1 MNDIFRKL
9 NFMQKMRI
17 EVMDDAVDEI
27 IRIRAHNE
35 KMIAASRDLERMLSN
50 IRLPA
55 AFHWHILSPPV
66 PHGGWINRRAKDC
79 DIDWCHFKSE
89 EAKP

>member
-27 IRIRAHNE
+27 IRVRAHNE
-35 KMIAASRDLERMLSN
+35 KMLAHSVDLERMLSFG
-50 IRLPA
+50 A
-55 AFHWHILSPPV
+55 ANNEDLLQV
-66 PHGGWINRRAKDC
+66 VRAMR
-79 DIDWCHFKSE
+79 E
-89 EAKP
+89 EDGP

>member
-35 KMIAASRDLERMLSN
+35 KMIAASKDLERMLS
-50 IRLPA
+50 RGADTEDLLA
-55 AFHWHILSPPV
+55 V
-66 PHGGWINRRAKDC
+66 VRAMR
-79 DIDWCHFKSE
+79 E
-89 EAKP
+89 EDGP

>member
-1 MNDIFRKL
+1 MNVIFRKL

-35 KMIAASRDLERMLSN
+35 KMLAHSVDLERMLSFGVAN
-50 IRLPA
+50 KEDL
-55 AFHWHILSPPV
+55 LEV
-66 PHGGWINRRAKDC
+66 VRAMR
-79 DIDWCHFKSE
+79 E
-89 EAKP
+89 EDGR

>member
-35 KMIAASRDLERMLSN
+35 KMIAASRDLERMLSCGADSED
-50 IRLPA
+50 LMD
-55 AFHWHILSPPV
+55 LV
-66 PHGGWINRRAKDC
+66 RAMR
-79 DIDWCHFKSE
+79 E
-89 EAKP
+89 EDGP

>member
-35 KMIAASRDLERMLSN
+35 KMIAASRDL
-50 IRLPA
+50 
-55 AFHWHILSPPV
+55 HWHILSPPV

>member
-35 KMIAASRDLERMLSN
+35 KMIAASRDLERM
-50 IRLPA
+50 I
-55 AFHWHILSPPV
+55 AFGVANKEDLLEV
-66 PHGGWINRRAKDC
+66 VRAMR
-79 DIDWCHFKSE
+79 E
-89 EAKP
+89 EDGP

>member
-35 KMIAASRDLERMLSN
+35 KMIAASRDLERMLSSGEDSED
-50 IRLPA
+50 LLA
-55 AFHWHILSPPV
+55 V
-66 PHGGWINRRAKDC
+66 VRAMR
-79 DIDWCHFKSE
+79 E
-89 EAKP
+89 EDGP

>member
-27 IRIRAHNE
+27 IRIRIPLAHPVTSCS
-35 KMIAASRDLERMLSN
+35 SRRVDQPPGKGLRY
-50 IRLPA
+50 RL
-55 AFHWHILSPPV
+55 V
-66 PHGGWINRRAKDC
+66 P
-79 DIDWCHFKSE
+79 FQV
-89 EAKP
+89 

>member
-1 MNDIFRKL
+1 MNEPSTCVGCIYAEWDRT
-9 NFMQKMRI
+9 
-17 EVMDDAVDEI
+17 
-27 IRIRAHNE
+27 
-35 KMIAASRDLERMLSN
+35 ASGRLHPGGDGRCAYFSKNPMN

>member
-35 KMIAASRDLERMLSN
+35 KMIAASRDLERMLSFG
-50 IRLPA
+50 A
-55 AFHWHILSPPV
+55 ANNDDLMAV
-66 PHGGWINRRAKDC
+66 VRAMR
-79 DIDWCHFKSE
+79 E
-89 EAKP
+89 EDGP